1 MYRSR
6 QRTIYSCTPPHN
18 RITLKPLPSSPFSL
32 PYLRHTPACRRHP
45 PQPHLVHHPLPPHS
59 IALSL
64 SSLSSSIYLFIRFIQ
79 GTVLHATTITGLLHP
94 LLYIYYP
101 LCLCLDL
108 SYLHPPQ
115 SVTVIVIGFC
125 SSAVGRHG
133 MGRCVCKWVG
143 RMRKGGRVG
152 GVGDRIG

>member
-18 RITLKPLPSSPFSL
+18 RITLEPFPSCPFSL
-32 PYLRHTPACRRHP
+32 PYLRHTPASRRHP

-101 LCLCLDL
+101 LCLCLDPLTFTLLCRSL
-108 SYLHPPQ
+108 SLSLV
-115 SVTVIVIGFC
+115 SVRVLRG
-125 SSAVGRHG
+125 G
-133 MGRCVCKWVG
+133 MGRCACWLGVWGAGGWIG
-143 RMRKGGRVG
+143 R
-152 GVGDRIG
+152 